1 MSCPLVWALQPCY
14 SFSASTLTTKR
25 LWFDTRKSSL
35 SSFSL
40 FFSFIS
46 ILRLRAR
53 PPARFS
59 GSRAPVPRSS
69 GPGWRAWSSS
79 PRRPATNKA
88 LEKVLIYCYIF
99 QKQRFYNQT
108 ELNNVS
114 WEVNCMTD
122 EQNILTK
129 CLSWH
134 NMHSKDNTVSVTL
147 NFHLPG
153 TRSRP
158 PAVASLSAITPCI
171 WDCSWIC
178 LFGKQ
183 CGYSITQKCSAFRST
198 FVVTKSWQSEDRKD
212 ALHGK
217 FTTD

>member
-99 QKQRFYNQT
+99 LKQSYYNQT

-114 WEVNCMTD
+114 WEVNCLYDRWAKHFNKMFK
-122 EQNILTK
+122 LTQHAFK
-129 CLSWH
+129 RQHGVCNL
-134 NMHSKDNTVSVTL
+134 K
-147 NFHLPG
+147 LPL
-153 TRSRP
+153 TWNQ
-158 PAVASLSAITPCI
+158 I
-171 WDCSWIC
+171 
-178 LFGKQ
+178 
-183 CGYSITQKCSAFRST
+183 
-198 FVVTKSWQSEDRKD
+198 
-212 ALHGK
+212 
-217 FTTD
+217 